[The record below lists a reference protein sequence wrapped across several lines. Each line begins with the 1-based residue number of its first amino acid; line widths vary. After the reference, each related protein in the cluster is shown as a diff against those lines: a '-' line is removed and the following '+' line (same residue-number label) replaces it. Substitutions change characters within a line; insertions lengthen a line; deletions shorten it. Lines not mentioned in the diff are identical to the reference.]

1 MANRKW
7 SVGNGLGTVFSGS
20 LLTTGGVA
28 AGIPGA
34 ASAASQLQALTEA
47 PEPAP
52 EDHQVI
58 IYNVFF
64 WTTLSIE
71 RFYRSHPV

>member
-58 IYNVFF
+58 IYNVV
-64 WTTLSIE
+64 LLGKIE
-71 RFYRSHPV
+71 RFYRSHPVY